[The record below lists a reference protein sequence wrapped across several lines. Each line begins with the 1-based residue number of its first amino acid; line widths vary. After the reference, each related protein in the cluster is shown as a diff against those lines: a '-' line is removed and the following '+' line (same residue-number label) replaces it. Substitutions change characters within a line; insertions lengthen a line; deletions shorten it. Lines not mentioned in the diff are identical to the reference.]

1 MGVNQPQLLQ
11 RLLDTQS
18 EVVKEQSLRL
28 ANVIASDF
36 YGRSYIIENNTL
48 LDKLVRILKEEDY
61 DGVIRR
67 YALNALQKVSL
78 RSSAQLFMIERG
90 IIRWIAQTLKLEKD
104 DLSETSMQYLTALLM
119 NVTLKKCGKQKC
131 EKEQMIQLLIDLLEI
146 EEQEVRS
153 FVCGSI
159 YSLIMMPKIREEAL
173 RIKLPQQL

>member
-1 MGVNQPQLLQ
+1 MGYTVHDMMGVNQPQLLQ

-67 YALNALQKVSL
+67 YAKSF
-78 RSSAQLFMIERG
+78 S
-90 IIRWIAQTLKLEKD
+90 
-104 DLSETSMQYLTALLM
+104 ALL
-119 NVTLKKCGKQKC
+119 
-131 EKEQMIQLLIDLLEI
+131 
-146 EEQEVRS
+146 RPA
-153 FVCGSI
+153 I
-159 YSLIMMPKIREEAL
+159 YD
-173 RIKLPQQL
+173 